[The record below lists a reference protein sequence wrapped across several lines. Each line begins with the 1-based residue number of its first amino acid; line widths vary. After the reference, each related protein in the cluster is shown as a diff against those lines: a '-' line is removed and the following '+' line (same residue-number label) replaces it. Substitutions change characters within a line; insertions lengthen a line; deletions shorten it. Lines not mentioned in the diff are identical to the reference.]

1 MPTLTLTSK
10 GFTLLGVTEVPRGF
24 SRRNGSVVTLSP
36 SAAYP
41 FITWADTGTKTALER
56 AEATKLASRSTSP
69 TKPLKLA
76 PRGFSFFPY
85 QEAGIEFMVAHKKC
99 LLADEPGT
107 GKTPMSAG
115 LINAVKP
122 FAVLVLCPSSLQ
134 LNWKYELDRWLTHTP
149 EILDIVS
156 YDSAWRKGQAQAL
169 LATKY
174 DVVIM
179 DEAHYC
185 KNGESKRSKTAH
197 YCKNGGSKRS
207 KTAQVLA
214 SRAERVVLLTGT
226 PMDNRPRDLFVLL
239 KMIAPRMFPDFN
251 EFAIR
256 YCRAFVQEIRTRQG
270 VKRIWNTEGSS
281 NEEELQDILRSFLM
295 IRRLKQDVLPQLPK
309 KIRQLIIV
317 PPEKTAAVKA
327 EKKLWESVCQ
337 EVGYEEALK
346 HMEAGAGV
354 AFDKMAKARQEV
366 AVSKVPFVVKHIS
379 NIASAQKVIVFAHHK
394 AVVEALM
401 QGLSEFNPV
410 KVVGGM
416 SAKEKDAS
424 VVTFQNDDKCR
435 VFVGNITAAGVGL
448 TLTASSTVVFAELP
462 FRPSDAIQGED
473 RACRIGASSD
483 KVLVQHII
491 LDGSLDV
498 KLARMLIHKQNVCD
512 KVLDK

>member
-41 FITWADTGTKTALER
+41 FIAWADNGTKTALER
-56 AEATKLASRSTSP
+56 AEATKMASRSTSP

-185 KNGESKRSKTAH
+185 KNGESKRSKTA
-197 YCKNGGSKRS
+197 
-207 KTAQVLA
+207 QVLA

-239 KMIAPRMFPDFN
+239 KMIAPRMFPDSDAF
-251 EFAIR
+251 EKR
-256 YCRAFVQEIRTRQG
+256 YCAAFLQKIYEKDEITGIPR
-270 VKRIWNTEGSS
+270 VKKLVWNTEGSS

-366 AVSKVPFVVKHIS
+366 AVAKVPFVVEHIS

-424 VVTFQNDDKCR
+424 VTTFQNDDKCR

-462 FRPSDAIQGED
+462 FRPSDATQGED

-483 KVLVQHII
+483 KVLVQHIL